1 MKFKIGDMVKILYR
15 EDERGNPVFPASVV
29 GKVGHVIEV
38 NKEAKKY
45 CVHCYASAAG
55 SRWINEDSL
64 ELANKDVQQVYGPID
79 VQVVMPPLQEQKI
92 RDAIDKAMKHDPE
105 LVKEYKHYKYSYKGV
120 KLDPYRILTVYNV
133 TCPAMQHAIK
143 KLLRAGNSIKDLEQ
157 DVQEVIDTLKRKL
170 EMLKEDT
177 SE

>member
-15 EDERGNPVFPASVV
+15 EDERCNPVFPANVV
-29 GKVGHVIEV
+29 GKVGCVTEV
-38 NKEAKKY
+38 DRKENRY
-45 CVHCYASAAG
+45 WVSFYGLAAL

-64 ELANKDVQQVYGPID
+64 ELAVQQVYGPID
-79 VQVVMPPLQEQKI
+79 VQVVMPLLQEQKI
-92 RDAIDKAMKHDPE
+92 RDAIDKAMKQDDPE
-105 LVKEYKHYKYSYKGV
+105 LVKEYKHYKYDYKGI

-157 DVQEVIDTLKRKL
+157 DIQEVIDTLKRKL

-177 SE
+177 DE

>member
-15 EDERGNPVFPASVV
+15 EDERGNPLFPANVV
-29 GKVGHVIEV
+29 GKVGHVTEV
-38 NKEAKKY
+38 NKETNKY
-45 CVHCYASAAG
+45 YVLCYGSAAG
-55 SRWINEDSL
+55 SRWINEECL
-64 ELANKDVQQVYGPID
+64 ELVNNDVQQVYGPID

-105 LVKEYKHYKYSYKGV
+105 LVKEYKHYKYSYKGI

-157 DVQEVIDTLKRKL
+157 DIQEVIDTLKRKL
-170 EMLKEDT
+170 EMLKEDK
-177 SE
+177 E